1 MARSPEATDSIQ
13 RTTRRRWSLGLNAAA
28 AVTLAALLVAML
40 NYLAQRNYARADWS
54 RTRFYS
60 LSDKTTHL
68 LASLSNRVDITMF
81 FQTDHPF
88 YEDVANLLQEYT
100 YQSPL
105 LRVEKVDPN
114 RNLARTEELSRRY
127 QVTELNVVVFDHH
140 GRSKVVRAD
149 DLMEMDYSGLA
160 GGEPPRASAFK
171 GEQVFS
177 SALQSIAQERPPKV
191 YFLGGHGERDIND
204 RDPYAGYSEL
214 ARRVRGDNAEA
225 IDFTLAAQHGVPADA
240 DAVVISGPTKPLAAQ
255 EIETLQAW
263 VEKKNG
269 RLMVLLDTGPSGG
282 LETLLAAWGVR
293 LDNDVVLDPKRTLTG
308 LDLFVDAY
316 GPHPITRRLQ
326 QITSVFYMPR
336 SVESSHPPLGQV
348 DRADQPVVS
357 TLAFSSAESWAES
370 DLEQKPMKFEA
381 RSDRRG
387 PISLA
392 VAVERGPL
400 SLPEVEI
407 RPTRMVVFG
416 DTDFLSNGAMSG
428 GNADLFMSALNWL
441 LDREQLMAIAPK
453 PLHESRLVMT
463 RGQVTRLF
471 WVVTF
476 LLPGLVGVLGLA
488 VWMQRRS

>member
-240 DAVVISGPTKPLAAQ
+240 DAVVIPGPTKPLAAQ
-255 EIETLQAW
+255 EIDTLQAW

-269 RLMVLLDTGPSGG
+269 RLMVLLDTGPFRRPGDPARPPGG
-282 LETLLAAWGVR
+282 CAWI
-293 LDNDVVLDPKRTLTG
+293 NDVVLDPEAHPDRT
-308 LDLFVDAY
+308 
-316 GPHPITRRLQ
+316 
-326 QITSVFYMPR
+326 
-336 SVESSHPPLGQV
+336 
-348 DRADQPVVS
+348 
-357 TLAFSSAESWAES
+357 
-370 DLEQKPMKFEA
+370 
-381 RSDRRG
+381 
-387 PISLA
+387 
-392 VAVERGPL
+392 GPL
-400 SLPEVEI
+400 RGRLRAPPHHAPPPADHLRLLHATFRGAQPSAPRPGGPRRPAGGELAGVQLRRQLGGKRPGAEAHEV
-407 RPTRMVVFG
+407 R
-416 DTDFLSNGAMSG
+416 
-428 GNADLFMSALNWL
+428 
-441 LDREQLMAIAPK
+441 
-453 PLHESRLVMT
+453 
-463 RGQVTRLF
+463 
-471 WVVTF
+471 
-476 LLPGLVGVLGLA
+476 
-488 VWMQRRS
+488 

>member
-1 MARSPEATDSIQ
+1 MTPSPEASNSIQ
-13 RTTRRRWSLGLNAAA
+13 RTTRRRWSLGLNAGA
-28 AVTLAALLVAML
+28 AVALAAILTAMV
-40 NYLAQRNYARADWS
+40 NYLAQRNYTRADWS

-60 LSDKTTHL
+60 LSDKTTSL
-68 LASLSNRVDITMF
+68 LASLSNRVDITVF
-81 FQTDHPF
+81 FQSDHPF
-88 YEDVANLLQEYT
+88 YEDVVNLLKEYT
-100 YQSPL
+100 YQAPL
-105 LRVEKVDPN
+105 LRVEKVDPH
-114 RNLARTEELSRRY
+114 RTLARAEELSRRY
-127 QVTELNVVVFDHH
+127 DVTELNVVVLDHR

-160 GGEPPRASAFK
+160 SGEPPQASAFK

-177 SALQSIAQERPPKV
+177 SALQSITQDRPPKV
-191 YFLGGHGERDIND
+191 YFLRGHGERDIND

-214 ARRVRGDNAEA
+214 AQRVRGDNAEA
-225 IDFTLAAQHGVPADA
+225 LDFQLASGHGVPADA
-240 DAVVISGPTKPLAAQ
+240 DVVVIPGPTKNLAAQ
-255 EIETLQAW
+255 EIEALQTW

-269 RLMVLLDTGPSGG
+269 RLMVLLDTGPTGG
-282 LETLLAAWGVR
+282 LEALLGTWGVR
-293 LDNDVVLDPKRTLTG
+293 LDNDVVLDPQRTLTG

-336 SVESSHPPLGQV
+336 SVEPSDPPQGRV

-357 TLAFSSAESWAES
+357 SLAFSSAESWAES
-370 DLEQKPMKFEA
+370 DLEQKPMKFDG

-400 SLPEVEI
+400 SLPEVDI

-453 PLHESRLVMT
+453 PISDSRLVMT
-463 RGQVTRLF
+463 RRQVTGLF

-476 LLPGLVGVLGLA
+476 LLPGLVAVGGIA